1 MNIKEYQEF
10 TPTTALYPKE
20 MEDYYLS
27 TGLAAEAGEVA
38 GVYAKYFRGDYN
50 REVLIQKIKKE
61 LGDNMWFISQ
71 ICKSLEL
78 NIEDVLDGNVDK
90 LTSRKTRGVLKGSGD
105 DR

>member
-1 MNIKEYQEF
+1 MNIKEYQKF

-38 GVYAKYFRGDYN
+38 GVYAKYFRGDYT
-50 REVLIQKIKKE
+50 RQVLIQKVKKE

-71 ICKSLEL
+71 ICKSLDLSIEEL
-78 NIEDVLDGNVDK
+78 LDSNVEK
-90 LTSRKTRGVLKGSGD
+90 LTSRKDRGVLKGDGD

>member
-1 MNIKEYQEF
+1 MNLKEYQEF

-20 MEDYYLS
+20 MEDAYLS

-38 GVYAKYFRGDYN
+38 GVYAKYFRGDYTSN
-50 REVLIQKIKKE
+50 VLTEKLIKE

-71 ICKSLEL
+71 ICNSLGIT
-78 NIEDVLDGNVDK
+78 IEEVLDKNYSK
-90 LTSRKTRGVLKGSGD
+90 LTSRKSRGTIKGSGD